1 VARDAEGCGAGCCEE
16 DERVCEEARVR
27 FHCVDRGM
35 AEVEMEM
42 EAEDVQLRLVQGDGK
57 RWYVIVCH
65 VTAVRSEA

>member
-1 VARDAEGCGAGCCEE
+1 
-16 DERVCEEARVR
+16 
-27 FHCVDRGM
+27 M